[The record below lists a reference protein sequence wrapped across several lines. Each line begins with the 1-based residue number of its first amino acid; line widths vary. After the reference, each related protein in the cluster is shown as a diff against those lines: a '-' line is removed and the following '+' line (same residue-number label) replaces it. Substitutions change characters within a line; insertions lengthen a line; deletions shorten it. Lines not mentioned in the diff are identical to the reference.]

1 MATSE
6 EREPVMAISA
16 RLEYVP
22 STDLLDE
29 PVPTRRRDPRTLPR
43 ERQIA
48 GLMSAAL
55 GMPLLTLGVQAVGD
69 GLSLEGQVLLYLA
82 AVVGVAVIGG
92 IVAAIPAAIVAALLI
107 DFFFVEP
114 PHTLDVARGDQAVS
128 LALFVIVAAVVSALV
143 ELAARRARAA
153 ERAAAQA
160 ETLSALAGADL
171 DEADTLHGILDRAR
185 RTFDMESVAL
195 HAPDRKSGDWSAAE
209 RAGWSPPGEEAPL
222 QFDLPIGRQLR
233 LIGRGPPQFAE
244 DQRVLRAFAAA
255 SETAYEGRRLNE
267 QARRA
272 HELDAVDRQR
282 TALLA
287 AVGHD
292 LRTPLAGIKA
302 AVSSLR
308 QDDVTWSDVDRDELL
323 ATIEQS
329 ADRLDA
335 VVANLL
341 DASRLEAGALTVRT
355 RPVALDAVVAAAVLA
370 VPGAADR
377 VEIDVGDDLP
387 LVRADPGLLERIL
400 ANLIDNALRH
410 GGDRGPVQITA
421 AAGAES
427 AKLAVIDHGPGVS
440 ADQRQQIFTPFQRL
454 DDRSPRVGIGLG
466 LSVARRFAEAMD
478 GALAAD
484 ESPGGGLTMRLRLP
498 LAPVAATFPPPTHAP
513 Q

>member
-1 MATSE
+1 MAASEDHEPMTS
-6 EREPVMAISA
+6 ISA
-16 RLEYVP
+16 RIEVVQEH
-22 STDLLDE
+22 DLLDE
-29 PVPTRRRDPRTLPR
+29 PVPTRRGDPRTLPR
-43 ERQIA
+43 NRQIA
-48 GLMSAAL
+48 GLVSAAIGL
-55 GMPLLTLGVQAVGD
+55 PLLTLALQAVGD
-69 GLSLEGQVLLYLA
+69 ALSLEGQVLLYLA
-82 AVVGVAVIGG
+82 AVVAVAVVGG
-92 IVAAIPAAIVAALLI
+92 IVAAIPAAVAATLLI
-107 DFFFVEP
+107 DFFFVDP
-114 PHTLDVARGDQAVS
+114 PHTLDVAQGEQAVS
-128 LALFVIVAAVVSALV
+128 LAVFVIVAGVVSALV
-143 ELAARRARAA
+143 ELSARRARAA

-171 DEADTLHGILDRAR
+171 DEADTLHGILDSAR
-185 RTFDMESVAL
+185 RTFGMESVTL
-195 HAPDRKSGDWSAAE
+195 LVHEHGEWSPAE
-209 RAGWSPPGEEAPL
+209 RAGWSPPGQEAPMR
-222 QFDLPIGRQLR
+222 FDVPIGRHLR

-272 HELDAVDRQR
+272 HELTAVDRQR

-308 QDDVTWSDVDRDELL
+308 QDDITWSDADRDELL

-341 DASRLEAGALTVRT
+341 DASRLDAGALTAQP

-370 VPGAADR
+370 VPGAAGR
-377 VEIDVGDDLP
+377 VEIEIDDDLP
-387 LVRADPGLLERIL
+387 LVDADPGLLERIL

-410 GGDRGPVQITA
+410 AGEDGPVQITA
-421 AAGAES
+421 VAGAES
-427 AKLAVIDHGPGVS
+427 AKLAVIDHGPGVA
-440 ADQRQQIFTPFQRL
+440 ADQRERIFTPFQRL
-454 DDRSPRVGIGLG
+454 DDRSGVGLG

-498 LAPVAATFPPPTHAP
+498 LAS
-513 Q
+513 

>member
-1 MATSE
+1 MAASQE
-6 EREPVMAISA
+6 HEPVTSISA
-16 RLEYVP
+16 RIEVVQA
-22 STDLLDE
+22 TDLLDE
-29 PVPTRRRDPRTLPR
+29 PVPTQRRDPRTLPR
-43 ERQIA
+43 NRQVA
-48 GLMSAAL
+48 GLVCAAL
-55 GMPLLTLGVQAVGD
+55 GLPLLTLAVRAMD
-69 GLSLEGQVLLYLA
+69 DALSLEGQVLLYLA
-82 AVVGVAVIGG
+82 AVVVVAVVGG
-92 IVAAIPAAIVAALLI
+92 IVAAIPAAVAAALLI
-107 DFFFVEP
+107 DFFFVAP
-114 PHTLDVARGDQAVS
+114 VHTLDVQHADQAVS
-128 LALFVIVAAVVSALV
+128 LALFVIVAGVVSGLV

-153 ERAAAQA
+153 ERAAGQA

-185 RTFDMESVAL
+185 RTFEMESVTL
-195 HAPDRKSGDWSAAE
+195 LVRDRSTGDWSEAE
-209 RAGWSPPGEEAPL
+209 RAGWSPPGKEAPM
-222 QFDLPIGRQLR
+222 QFDVPIGRELR

-244 DQRVLRAFAAA
+244 DQRVLHAFAAA

-267 QARRA
+267 QARHAR
-272 HELDAVDRQR
+272 ELAAVDRQR

-308 QDDVTWSDVDRDELL
+308 QHDIAWSDVDRDELL

-341 DASRLEAGALTVRT
+341 DASRLDAGALTAQP

-370 VPGAADR
+370 VPSAAGR
-377 VEIDVGDDLP
+377 VEIDIADDLP
-387 LVRADPGLLERIL
+387 LVQADPGLLERIL

-410 GGDRGPVQITA
+410 AGDDGPVQITA

-440 ADQRQQIFTPFQRL
+440 PDQRERMFRPFQRL
-454 DDRSPRVGIGLG
+454 DDHGPGAGVGLG

-498 LAPVAATFPPPTHAP
+498 LATSQSLTNAP
-513 Q
+513 R

>member
-1 MATSE
+1 MS
-6 EREPVMAISA
+6 ISA
-16 RLEYVP
+16 RIEYVQ
-22 STDLLDE
+22 SQDLLDE
-29 PVPTRRRDPRTLPR
+29 PTPTRRRDPLTLPR
-43 ERQIA
+43 ERQVA
-48 GLMSAAL
+48 GLASAVL
-55 GMPLLTLGVQAVGD
+55 GLPLLTLAVQAAD
-69 GLSLEGQVLLYLA
+69 EALSLEGQVLLYLA
-82 AVVGVAVIGG
+82 AVVAVAVVGG
-92 IVAAIPAAIVAALLI
+92 IVAAIPAAVGSALLI
-107 DFFFVEP
+107 DFFFVDP
-114 PHTLDVARGDQAVS
+114 PHTLDIARGDQALSV
-128 LALFVIVAAVVSALV
+128 ALFVIVAGVVSAAV

-160 ETLSALAGADL
+160 ETLSTLAGADL
-171 DEADTLHGILDRAR
+171 DEIDTLHGILDRAR

-195 HAPDRKSGDWSAAE
+195 LARDRDSGEWSAAE
-209 RAGWSPPGEEAPL
+209 RAGWSPPGQEAPM
-222 QFDLPIGRQLR
+222 QFDLPMGRDLR

-244 DQRVLRAFAAA
+244 DRRVLQAFAAA

-267 QARRA
+267 EARRA
-272 HELDAVDRQR
+272 RELDAVDRQR

-308 QDDVTWSDVDRDELL
+308 QHDITWSDTDRDELL
-323 ATIEQS
+323 ATIEES

-355 RPVALDAVVAAAVLA
+355 RPVALDEVVAAAVLA
-370 VPGAADR
+370 VPDAADY
-377 VEIDVGDDLP
+377 VQLDVADDLP
-387 LVRADPGLLERIL
+387 LVQADPGLLERIL

-410 GGDRGPVQITA
+410 GGGRGPVQVTA

-427 AKLAVIDHGPGVS
+427 AKLAVIDHGPGVT
-440 ADQRQQIFTPFQRL
+440 ADQRQQLFTAFQGL

-466 LSVARRFAEAMD
+466 LAVARRFAEAMD

-498 LAPVAATFPPPTHAP
+498 LAATPPPLTDTSP
-513 Q
+513 

>member
-1 MATSE
+1 MAASHE
-6 EREPVMAISA
+6 DEPVTSISA
-16 RLEYVP
+16 RIEYVQAG
-22 STDLLDE
+22 DLIDE
-29 PVPTRRRDPRTLPR
+29 PVPTRRRERRTLPR

-48 GLMSAAL
+48 GLVAAAL
-55 GMPLLTLGVQAVGD
+55 GLPLLTLAVQAVGD
-69 GLSLEGQVLLYLA
+69 DLSLEGQVLLYLA

-92 IVAAIPAAIVAALLI
+92 IVAAFPAAIAASLLI

-114 PHTLDVARGDQAVS
+114 SHTLDVARGDQALS
-128 LALFVIVAAVVSALV
+128 LGLFVVVASVVSVVV
-143 ELAARRARAA
+143 ELADRRARAA
-153 ERAAAQA
+153 QRAAAQA

-171 DEADTLHGILDRAR
+171 DDADSLRGILERAR
-185 RTFDMESVAL
+185 RTFGMESVAL
-195 HAPDRKSGDWSAAE
+195 LARDRESGDWATAE
-209 RAGWSPPGEEAPL
+209 HAGWSPPGSEAAM
-222 QFDLPIGRQLR
+222 QFDVPVGGGLR

-244 DQRVLRAFAAA
+244 DQRVLEAFAAA

-272 HELDAVDRQR
+272 HELATIDRQR

-308 QDDVTWSDVDRDELL
+308 QHDITWSDADRDELL

-329 ADRLDA
+329 ADRLDS

-341 DASRLEAGALTVRT
+341 DASRLEAGALTVQAE
-355 RPVALDAVVAAAVLA
+355 PVALDAVVAAAILA

-377 VEIDVGDDLP
+377 IEVDVEDDFP
-387 LVRADPGLLERIL
+387 LVLADPGLLERIL

-410 GGDRGPVQITA
+410 GGERAAVQITA
-421 AAGAES
+421 TAGAES
-427 AKLAVIDHGPGVS
+427 AKLAVIDHGSGVS
-440 ADQRQQIFTPFQRL
+440 ADERQRMFAPFQRL
-454 DDRSPRVGIGLG
+454 DDRSGIGLG

-498 LAPVAATFPPPTHAP
+498 LAPR
-513 Q
+513 